1 LIGNQPVSQS
11 RRMSRLFE
19 VPAQMAQPVTGRPDL
34 ILRRARQMLCYLGH
48 RVPGRDRAIVR
59 RYLAESRIKKL
70 HIGCGKNVL
79 PGWLNMDALP
89 LIPDVLYLDAT
100 RRFSFKD
107 AAFDFIFSEHMI
119 EHISY
124 HHGLNM
130 LAECQRVLKPSGKIR
145 ISTPD
150 LNFLVNLYRDES
162 ELHQRYVKWS
172 AQAFING
179 TVPEDNA
186 VLVINHFVRN
196 WGHRFIYDE
205 KTLREAML
213 NAGFTNLV
221 KCDLQD
227 SEDPVLCNLE
237 NEARLPL
244 AFLRLETLTLEGTKP
259 A

>member
-1 LIGNQPVSQS
+1 
-11 RRMSRLFE
+11 MSRLFE
-19 VPAQMAQPVTGRPDL
+19 MSAQLAQPIITVRPDL

-48 RVPGRDRAIVR
+48 RLPGHDRAIVR
-59 RYLAESRIKKL
+59 RYLAQSKIKKL

-89 LIPDVLYLDAT
+89 LLPDALYLDAT

-107 AAFDFIFSEHMI
+107 EVFDFVFSEHMI
-119 EHISY
+119 EHIAY

-130 LAECQRVLKPSGKIR
+130 LAECRRVLKPCGKIR

-150 LNFLVNLYRDES
+150 LNFLVDLNRGDKS
-162 ELHQRYVKWS
+162 ELHEQYIRWS
-172 AQAFING
+172 TQTFNNG
-179 TVPEDNA
+179 TVPEGNA
-186 VLVINHFVRN
+186 VFVINQFVRS

-213 NAGFTNLV
+213 NAGFTNIV
-221 KCDLQD
+221 RCDLLE
-227 SEDPVLCNLE
+227 SEAPALRNLE

>member
-1 LIGNQPVSQS
+1 MSQ
-11 RRMSRLFE
+11 LFE
-19 VPAQMAQPVTGRPDL
+19 MPAQVGGPILGSPHL

-48 RVPGRDRAIVR
+48 RLPGRDRAVVR
-59 RYLAESRIKKL
+59 RYLAQSETKKL

-89 LIPDVLYLDAT
+89 LLPDVLYFDAA
-100 RRFSFKD
+100 RRFFFQD
-107 AAFDFIFSEHMI
+107 EAFDYIFSEHMI

-124 HHGLNM
+124 HHSLNM
-130 LAECQRVLKPSGKIR
+130 LAECQRVLKPLGKIR

-150 LNFLVNLYRDES
+150 LNFLVNLYRDDKS

-172 AQAFING
+172 ARAFSNG

-186 VLVINHFVRN
+186 VFVINHFVRN

-221 KCDLQD
+221 KCDLQE
-227 SEDPVLCNLE
+227 SEDPALCNLE

>member
-1 LIGNQPVSQS
+1 
-11 RRMSRLFE
+11 MSRLFE
-19 VPAQMAQPVTGRPDL
+19 VPAQMAPHIMGRPDL

-48 RVPGRDRAIVR
+48 RLPGRDRAIVR
-59 RYLAESRIKKL
+59 RYLTQSKIKKL

-89 LIPDVLYLDAT
+89 LLPDVLYLDAT
-100 RRFSFKD
+100 RRFSFED
-107 AAFDFIFSEHMI
+107 AAFDYLFSEHMI

-130 LAECQRVLKPSGKIR
+130 LAECQRVLKPLGKIR
-145 ISTPD
+145 ISTPN
-150 LNFLVNLYRDES
+150 LNFLVNLYRCDKS
-162 ELHQRYVKWS
+162 ELHDRYIRWS
-172 AQAFING
+172 THTFNSG

-186 VLVINHFVRN
+186 VFVINHFVRS

-205 KTLREAML
+205 ETLREAML
-213 NAGFTNLV
+213 NAGFTNIV
-221 KCDLQD
+221 RCDLQE
-227 SEDPVLCNLE
+227 SEDPALRKLE

-244 AFLRLETLTLEGTKP
+244 AFLRLETLTLEGAKP

>member
-1 LIGNQPVSQS
+1 
-11 RRMSRLFE
+11 MSRLFE
-19 VPAQMAQPVTGRPDL
+19 LSAQVAQPITVRPDL

-48 RVPGRDRAIVR
+48 RLPGRDRAIVR
-59 RYLAESRIKKL
+59 RYLAQSKIKKL

-89 LIPDVLYLDAT
+89 LLPDALYLDAT

-107 AAFDFIFSEHMI
+107 EAFDFVFSEHMI
-119 EHISY
+119 EHIAY
-124 HHGLNM
+124 RHGLNM
-130 LAECQRVLKPSGKIR
+130 LAECRRVLKPSGKIR

-150 LNFLVNLYRDES
+150 LNFLVDLNRSDKS
-162 ELHQRYVKWS
+162 ELHEQYIRWS
-172 AQAFING
+172 TRTFNNG
-179 TVPEDNA
+179 TVQEGNA
-186 VLVINHFVRN
+186 VFVINQFVRS

-213 NAGFTNLV
+213 NAGFTNIV
-221 KCDLQD
+221 RCDLLE
-227 SEDPVLCNLE
+227 SEDPALRNLE